1 MGHSHPPDQDHD
13 HVGHGV
19 DDHDHAGHEA
29 HDPAGHDAHDPAG
42 HEAHDP
48 AGHDHDQRAPELRAA
63 RAGGAHARH
72 DHGHHHGHAHG
83 PISNSR
89 AFALGIGLNLAF
101 VVIEVVYGVIAHSVA
116 LLADAGHNFGDVLGL
131 GLSWGATALASLK
144 PSKRRTF
151 GFRRST
157 IVASVANALIL
168 LFVTGGLTWESIR
181 RLVTPA
187 PTQGRTMIVVAAI
200 GAVVNASCALLF
212 MSQGKRDLNLRS
224 AFVHL
229 ASDAVLALGV
239 ALAGGVIVITGW
251 LWLDPAVSI
260 VLAITILTGT
270 WSLMKQSLDLMLDA
284 VPEGIDPEQVKA
296 FLGALP
302 GVVEVH
308 DLHIWALST
317 TETALTAHV
326 VMPGSMQR
334 PAFLSEVCSDLRA
347 KFDIDHS
354 TLQIDPEDAP
364 APCALAPDEVV

>member
-1 MGHSHPPDQDHD
+1 MGHSHQHD
-13 HVGHGV
+13 HGHGA
-19 DDHDHAGHEA
+19 HDHGEAPDHEGRD
-29 HDPAGHDAHDPAG
+29 HEGDAR
-42 HEAHDP
+42 
-48 AGHDHDQRAPELRAA
+48 GHDHDP
-63 RAGGAHARH
+63 GHAKVNGVRDRH
-72 DHGHHHGHAHG
+72 DHDHGGHHHHGQLHG
-83 PISNSR
+83 PIGNSA
-89 AFALGIGLNLAF
+89 AFAVGIGLNLAF
-101 VVIEVVYGVIAHSVA
+101 VLVELVYGVVAHSVA

-131 GLSWGATALASLK
+131 GLSWGAMALASLK
-144 PSKRRTF
+144 PSTRRTF

-181 RLVTPA
+181 RLVSPE
-187 PTQGRTMIVVAAI
+187 PTQGRTMIVVALV
-200 GAVVNASCALLF
+200 GAVINASSALLF
-212 MSQGKRDLNLRS
+212 MTQGKRDLNLRS

-229 ASDAVLALGV
+229 ASDALLALGV
-239 ALAGGVIVITGW
+239 AAAGGIILVTGW

-270 WSLMKQSLDLMLDA
+270 WSLMKKSLDLMLDA
-284 VPEGIDPEQVKA
+284 VPEGIDPEKVKA

-326 VMPGSMQR
+326 VMPGSSQR
-334 PAFLSEVCSDLRA
+334 PGFLSEVCSELRS

-354 TLQIDPEDAP
+354 TLQIDPADAP